1 MPHDAARERGRAR
14 LRTRGTDV
22 YPLALSTVAVACL
35 VTTVAILVIRPQW
48 DSPVLDLP
56 LGAYLL
62 GGAGGLLS
70 IVLYPGWSRRLGS
83 RYRSRVVLF
92 TLYRL
97 ACASLMGG
105 FGFLTLSSLE
115 HSVGLETPEWFN
127 FAFSLASGLVEALA
141 NEFVLR
147 ALGFLAPREIDP
159 RLL

>member
-1 MPHDAARERGRAR
+1 MPVEAATVRGRVR
-14 LRTRGTDV
+14 LRTRRTDV
-22 YPLALSTVAVACL
+22 YPLALATVAAACL
-35 VTTVAILVIRPQW
+35 ATTLAIFIIQPQW

-83 RYRSRVVLF
+83 RHKKRVVLF

-97 ACASLMGG
+97 GCASLMGS
-105 FGFLTLSSLE
+105 FGFLMLSTIE
-115 HSVGLETPEWFN
+115 HALGLETPVWYN
-127 FAFSLASGLVEALA
+127 FAFSLASGLLETIA
-141 NEFVLR
+141 NELVLR
-147 ALGFLAPREIDP
+147 GLGFLAPREIDP

>member
-1 MPHDAARERGRAR
+1 MPLGAARVLGRAR

-22 YPLALSTVAVACL
+22 YPLALATVAVACL
-35 VTTVAILVIRPQW
+35 VTTIAILIIRPQW

-62 GGAGGLLS
+62 GAAGGLLS

-83 RYRSRVVLF
+83 RHKARVVLF

-97 ACASLMGG
+97 GCASLMGG
-105 FGFLTLSSLE
+105 FGFLMLWSLE
-115 HSVGLETPEWFN
+115 HSIGLETPGWFN
-127 FAFSLASGLVEALA
+127 FVFSLASGLVETLA
-141 NEFVLR
+141 NEIVLR